1 MYSELATLPHLY
13 FFYVFLLLWLL
24 FVCRLPQ
31 PQFGKLVPKTLPLQ
45 VVVVKLTKTS
55 FWPPKRIVLTPTKT
69 ISKSVEFAEPK
80 CTKWKLTIVKN
91 VPIRKAFVLCVVRKS
106 SKPRITNKVQCRKGE
121 NLSQQT
127 SKPHLIRSKRLF
139 KQRRQQ
145 QQLKRDRKFSS
156 VKSFIT
162 NFWYETV
169 LSTHSVKN
177 WRIYSWK

>member
-1 MYSELATLPHLY
+1 MFVISENEDLNLPLGFRLSFVLLCEFDWTERPIMKIIKKKLETLPQLY

-55 FWPPKRIVLTPTKT
+55 FWPPKRIVLTPIKT
-69 ISKSVEFAEPK
+69 ILKSVEFAEPK

-121 NLSQQT
+121 NL
-127 SKPHLIRSKRLF
+127 F
-139 KQRRQQ
+139 
-145 QQLKRDRKFSS
+145 
-156 VKSFIT
+156 
-162 NFWYETV
+162 
-169 LSTHSVKN
+169 
-177 WRIYSWK
+177 

>member
-1 MYSELATLPHLY
+1 MMWIWMDRKVQHMTISLFSCQHCCT
-13 FFYVFLLLWLL
+13 VFLLLWLL

-55 FWPPKRIVLTPTKT
+55 SWPPKRIVSILTKT
-69 ISKSVEFAEPK
+69 ILKSVEFAEPK
-80 CTKWKLTIVKN
+80 CTKWKPTIVKN

-145 QQLKRDRKFSS
+145 QQLKRDRKFL
-156 VKSFIT
+156 
-162 NFWYETV
+162 EC
-169 LSTHSVKN
+169 
-177 WRIYSWK
+177 